1 MAEEQKKKKKSDDA
15 APQSKGRKKSK
26 GKKKPE
32 QEAAPVVVA
41 VPPRMRDMYRDKVMS
56 RLMERFQY
64 RNPMQVPKV
73 AKVVINMGCGNAI
86 TNTKII
92 DGALADMNLIAGQKP
107 SVRRSRLSVSNF
119 KLRAGMPVG
128 VAVTLRRERMW
139 EFLDRLLTF
148 AIPRIRDFRGI
159 SRHGFD
165 GRGNFAFGL
174 KEQTIF
180 PEIEYDAVDQLRGMD
195 ICIVTTA
202 ETDEEAYELLS
213 ELGMPFA
220 RQS

>member
-1 MAEEQKKKKKSDDA
+1 MAEEQKKKKKSDGA
-15 APQSKGRKKSK
+15 APQSKGKKKSS

-32 QEAAPVVVA
+32 QKATPVVVA
-41 VPPRMRDMYRDKVMS
+41 VPPRMRDMYKDKVMT

-64 RNPMQVPKV
+64 QNRMQVPQVTKI
-73 AKVVINMGCGNAI
+73 VVNMGCGAAI
-86 TNTKII
+86 TNSKII
-92 DGALADMNLIAGQKP
+92 DGAMADMNLITGQKP
-107 SVRRSRLSVSNF
+107 SIRRSRLSVSNF
-119 KLRAGMPVG
+119 KLRAGSPVG
-128 VAVTLRRERMW
+128 VAVTLRREHMW
-139 EFLDRLLTF
+139 EFLDRLTTF

-202 ETDEEAYELLS
+202 ESDEEAYELLS

-220 RQS
+220 QQS